1 MSAIDHKTSDQHPS
15 RLPKRRLPPL
25 TEIALPLLALLSA
38 LMLALAVPN
47 IIGTGGW
54 WTYAKAGVLAASAMV
69 VSFAVNRL
77 AIERGAPAATR
88 GHLGAV
94 AVSLGSMLAVGSGL
108 FAATYSGLVFK
119 DVAELQL
126 QEHGTAL
133 GVHVGGETEAAAK
146 AGRVLPAIRAIES
159 DLAQKAQCEIEA
171 ACISG
176 RGGGFGPVARIVGEQ
191 AGQAAAIAAEI
202 ARGDAAREALLER
215 LNGLLVE
222 YQSVLGDTN
231 KDIWARRA
239 DLQAIDARIR
249 QGLGELGEAVPV
261 ALLSAYA
268 ASLQAG
274 IAIPGRIEA
283 ETRLNAILSRHGQ
296 SLAAVIAT
304 IDAADAA
311 AHGFPR
317 RTGVSDTFAYI
328 AHFLPVAAITA
339 VVELVFPLVLWAY
352 TYWALAWDVF
362 VRERRRENAPGS
374 FAQATRAGHIGS
386 GDDRFGNARQVH
398 AEQDGRD
405 AVDRHPSPPA
415 LADHAPEHP
424 LDDVDA
430 AHRPNASRPLVER
443 QTGHGRAVDRLDDVH
458 NSPIDRGSTGAK
470 TVHVDSARHH
480 AGYRD
485 VNDSPAS
492 PERPDRREA
501 AAPDDARRDRRGRSA
516 KRIPHRLNGKGSH
529 PGHDDDRS
537 GSRGDGGHSS
547 KPSST
552 RRP

>member
-1 MSAIDHKTSDQHPS
+1 MQNHSTRPVEADAPS

-133 GVHVGGETEAAAK
+133 GVHVGRETEAAAK
-146 AGRVLPAIRAIES
+146 AGRVLPAIRTIES

-202 ARGDAAREALLER
+202 ARGDASRESLLGR

-222 YQSVLGDTN
+222 YQSVLGDAD
-231 KDIWARRA
+231 KDIWERRA
-239 DLQAIDARIR
+239 DLQTIDARIR

-274 IAIPGRIEA
+274 IAVPGRIEA

-304 IDAADAA
+304 IDAADDAA
-311 AHGFPR
+311 PGFPR

-374 FAQATRAGHIGS
+374 FAQATRAGHGGA

-398 AEQDGRD
+398 AEQDGRVAED
-405 AVDRHPSPPA
+405 HYLHRSV
-415 LADHAPEHP
+415 LADHFH
-424 LDDVDA
+424 DDVDA
-430 AHRPNASRPLVER
+430 AHRPNAIRPLTER
-443 QTGHGRAVDRLDDVH
+443 SARNGRAVDPLDGG
-458 NSPIDRGSTGAK
+458 R
-470 TVHVDSARHH
+470 DSYAR
-480 AGYRD
+480 RD

-492 PERPDRREA
+492 LERPDRREA
-501 AAPDDARRDRRGRSA
+501 SAPDDSPARRDRRGRSA
-516 KRIPHRLNGKGSH
+516 KRMPHRLNGKGSH

-537 GSRGDGGHSS
+537 GLRGGGGGHSS